1 MLKIQDVALTKQST
15 RKQKQKLVSRLTF
28 EAKLNTDQGQRNS
41 YERVSLNRGNDQAEC
56 QRLRYVRV
64 NGKVKVFFSQKDR
77 NSFIYLTF
85 LTSQPSKTI
94 IYARSYSCM

>member
-15 RKQKQKLVSRLTF
+15 KKQEQTLVSRLTF
-28 EAKLNTDQGQRNS
+28 EANLNTDQGQRNS
-41 YERVSLNRGNDQAEC
+41 YERVSLNRGYDQAEC

-64 NGKVKVFFSQKDR
+64 NGKVKVVFFQDR

-85 LTSQPSKTI
+85 LTSQPSKAI
-94 IYARSYSCM
+94 IYARSFSCM